1 MRSTW
6 QIAALSLATS
16 LALATGGVGCNKTSG
31 TGAAKED
38 MQLAPRESDI
48 VLMINVARMRKTP
61 MFKKAVDFRDSD
73 ANGTKEYDDFVKK
86 CALDP
91 FEQVDSV
98 FAAFPQQVGVTKEFS
113 GVMRG
118 TFNQAKLVE
127 CAKEQAKKDGS
138 SVVESTYNGKT
149 LYTDSKKGEAF
160 AAFLD
165 AKTVVFGGKE
175 WIKKTLDLAAKK
187 DPGGSAKDNDAL
199 MSLVKRAR
207 TNDGIWAAGTVPQ
220 SARDSFSSDPQMAA
234 AKSMKD
240 VFGSLDFTSGFAADL
255 VVDLGSEADAKELTT
270 KTTAQLME
278 VKKSPQL
285 MMMGMASFLDGV
297 KIDSKAASYH
307 VAVNLTQPQVDDLVN
322 RVRGLL
328 KSFGNFG
335 GGGGAPA
342 PAVH

>member
-1 MRSTW
+1 MRAPRP
-6 QIAALSLATS
+6 IVALSLAAS
-16 LALATGGVGCNKTSG
+16 LTAAVVGGIGCNKTSG

-48 VLMINVARMRKTP
+48 VFMVNIAKMRNTP
-61 MFKKAVDFRDSD
+61 MFKKAIEFRDTD
-73 ANGTKEYDDFVKK
+73 ASQKKDYDDFVKR
-86 CALDP
+86 CAFDP
-91 FEQVDSV
+91 FQQLDSV
-98 FAAFPQQVGVTKEFS
+98 YAAFPQTVSQTKEFTMI
-113 GVMRG
+113 MRG

-127 CAKEQAKKDGS
+127 CAKDQSKKDGTD
-138 SVVESTYNGKT
+138 VVESTYNGKT

-160 AAFLD
+160 ATFLD
-165 AKTVVFGGKE
+165 AKTVVIGGKE
-175 WIKKTLDLAAKK
+175 WVKKTIDLAAKK
-187 DPGGSAKDNDAL
+187 DPGGSAKDNEAL

-220 SARDSFSSDPQMAA
+220 SARDSFGSDPQMAA

-240 VFGSLDFTSGFAADL
+240 VFGSLDFSSGFSAEF

-285 MMMGMASFLDGV
+285 VMMGMASFLDGV
-297 KIDSKAASYH
+297 KIDSKGVAYH

-322 RVRGLL
+322 RMRGLL
-328 KSFGNFG
+328 KSFGG
-335 GGGGAPA
+335 MAGGA
-342 PAVH
+342 H